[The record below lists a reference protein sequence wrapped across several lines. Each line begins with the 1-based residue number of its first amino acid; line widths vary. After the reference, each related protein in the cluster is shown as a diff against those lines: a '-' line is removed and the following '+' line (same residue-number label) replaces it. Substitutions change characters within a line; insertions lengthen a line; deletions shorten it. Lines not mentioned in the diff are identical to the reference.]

1 MKFKTS
7 IGDGAFLGLLVY
19 CLLTLA
25 MYIFW
30 VVSTTWWPAIAL
42 TAVLFVVILPTYFG
56 TKYVLERDSL
66 NIYCGIFCRSIPYR
80 NIISV
85 TDANCITP
93 AYALNHKRICLRYL
107 DGENIKTTFISPTN
121 RDAFRDALNTSMQKS
136 IASLKSQGDP
146 TNIEVIEAVQ
156 AAKEKLAAEHEVTRA
171 EERALLAKEDAEKDL
186 AKENLAKEIKKLD
199 EIIDGNIAPESV
211 VLSQEQEN
219 IIASRRAAERK
230 LLAKVRRLKNKKDKE
245 AARQLLRDK
254 RKAEAEKAM
263 NSENIVWE
271 KPAKVKEPKKTA
283 DEKFADKER
292 AKADKIKSKQEKQK
306 QKIEKKAL
314 AAEQES
320 FEEQEVFVEPKEK
333 KQKPQIEKVKSAS
346 KDKINNAKPKKDKA
360 QKAEKK
366 SAEKQPKE
374 KAPKLTKEQKASSKK
389 FDKEVKAEAKKLKK
403 EALAEAKAEKKSAAE
418 QLAKKSNKNNKK

>member
-30 VVSTTWWPAIAL
+30 VVSAIWWPAIVL
-42 TAVLFVVILPTYFG
+42 TAVLFVVIIPIYFC
-56 TKYVLERDSL
+56 TKYELERDSL
-66 NIYCGIFCRSIPYR
+66 NIYCGIFCRTVPYR

-85 TDANCITP
+85 TDANCVCP

-107 DGENIKTTFISPTN
+107 DGEKIRTTFISPSN

-136 IASLKSQGDP
+136 IATLKSQGDP
-146 TNIEVIEAVQ
+146 TNIEVIEAVEQ
-156 AAKEKLAAEHEVTRA
+156 AKEKLAAEHEMSRA
-171 EERALLAKEDAEKDL
+171 EERAILAKEDAQKDL
-186 AKENLAKEIKKLD
+186 AKENLAREIKKLD

-219 IIASRRAAERK
+219 LIASRRVAERK
-230 LLAKVRRLKNKKDKE
+230 LLAKVRRLKNKKDRE
-245 AARQLLRDK
+245 TARQLLREK

-263 NSENIVWE
+263 NNDNIIWE

-314 AAEQES
+314 AIEQES
-320 FEEQEVFVEPKEK
+320 FEEREVFVEPKEQ
-333 KQKPQIEKVKSAS
+333 KQKPKIEKIKSGN
-346 KDKINNAKPKKDKA
+346 KDKINNSKPKKDKSA
-360 QKAEKK
+360 SKGTDKP
-366 SAEKQPKE
+366 AEKQKE

-389 FDKEVKAEAKKLKK
+389 FNKEVKAEAKKLKK

-418 QLAKKSNKNNKK
+418 QLAKKANKNNKK